1 VAVSEPF
8 KILVVC
14 LGNVCRSPLAER
26 LLRMR
31 FEQMLGDGAS
41 AVHVSSAGVRA
52 LVGDPMHEL
61 SAAELRR
68 LGGDP
73 AGFVSSQVTAAR
85 ATEADLVL
93 TATRDLR
100 SRVLEE
106 APRALKRA
114 FTIREFA
121 ALASDGPERRQVSS
135 AADLVSQAASWRG
148 SAEIRE
154 YDVPDPIG
162 RSPEVH
168 RDVADM
174 LDADCEAI
182 ARAVVGAILSD
193 VSPR

>member
-1 VAVSEPF
+1 MSEAF
-8 KILVVC
+8 TILVVC
-14 LGNVCRSPLAER
+14 LGNVCRSPLAEH

-41 AVHVSSAGVRA
+41 AVRVSSAGVRA
-52 LVGDPMHEL
+52 LVGDPMNAS
-61 SAAELRR
+61 SAEELRR

-73 AGFVSSQVTAAR
+73 SGFVSSQVTAAR

-106 APRALKRA
+106 APRALKRT

-121 ALASDGPERRQVSS
+121 ALATAGPERRRVSGPV
-135 AADLVSQAASWRG
+135 DLVAQAASWRG
-148 SAEIRE
+148 SAQILE

-162 RSPEVH
+162 QSGEVH
-168 RDVADM
+168 RQVAEM

-182 ARAVVGAILSD
+182 ARAVVGAVLSD

>member
-1 VAVSEPF
+1 MSEQF
-8 KILVVC
+8 DILVVC

-41 AVHVSSAGVRA
+41 AVRVSSAGVRA
-52 LVGDPMHEL
+52 LVGDPMNES

-73 AGFVSSQVTAAR
+73 DGFVSSQVTSAR
-85 ATEADLVL
+85 ATEADLVI

-106 APRALKRA
+106 APRALKRT

-121 ALASDGPERRQVSS
+121 ALASDGPERRRVSG
-135 AADLVSQAASWRG
+135 AADLVAQAASWRG
-148 SAEIRE
+148 STEILE

-162 RSPEVH
+162 KSEEVH
-168 RDVADM
+168 RAVADM

>member
-1 VAVSEPF
+1 MSEAF
-8 KILVVC
+8 TILVVC
-14 LGNVCRSPLAER
+14 LGNVCRSPLAEH

-41 AVHVSSAGVRA
+41 AVRVSSAGVRA
-52 LVGDPMHEL
+52 LVGDPMNDS
-61 SAAELRR
+61 SAEELRR

-73 AGFVSSQVTAAR
+73 GGFVSSQVTPAR

-106 APRALKRA
+106 APRALKRT

-121 ALASDGPERRQVSS
+121 ALATAGPERPHVSGPV
-135 AADLVSQAASWRG
+135 DLVAQAASWRG
-148 SAEIRE
+148 SAQILE

-162 RSPEVH
+162 QSAEVH
-168 RDVADM
+168 RQVAEM

-182 ARAVVGAILSD
+182 ARAVVSAVLSD

>member
-1 VAVSEPF
+1 VSEQF

-41 AVHVSSAGVRA
+41 AVRVSSAGVRA
-52 LVGDPMHEL
+52 LVGDPMNES

-73 AGFVSSQVTAAR
+73 DGFVSSQVTSAR
-85 ATEADLVL
+85 ATEADLVI

-106 APRALKRA
+106 APRALKRT

-121 ALASDGPERRQVSS
+121 ALASDGPERRRVSG
-135 AADLVSQAASWRG
+135 AADLVALVANWRAST
-148 SAEIRE
+148 EILE

-162 RSPEVH
+162 KSEEVH
-168 RDVADM
+168 RAVADM

>member
-1 VAVSEPF
+1 VTDQF
-8 KILVVC
+8 QILVVC
-14 LGNVCRSPLAER
+14 LGNVCRSPLAEH

-41 AVHVSSAGVRA
+41 AVRVSSAGVRA
-52 LVGDPMHEL
+52 LVGDPMNEC

-73 AGFVSSQVTAAR
+73 DGFVSSQVTIAR

-106 APRALKRA
+106 APRALKRT

-121 ALASDGPERRQVSS
+121 ALASDGPARRQVSG
-135 AADLVSQAASWRG
+135 ATDLVAQAASARG
-148 SAEIRE
+148 SAQILE

-162 RSPEVH
+162 KSAEVH
-168 RDVADM
+168 HEVAEM
-174 LDADCEAI
+174 LDADCAAV

>member
-1 VAVSEPF
+1 MSEPF
-8 KILVVC
+8 TILVVC

-52 LVGDPMHEL
+52 LVGDPMNEL

-73 AGFVSSQVTAAR
+73 DGFVSSQVTSAR

-93 TATRDLR
+93 TASRDLR

-106 APRALKRA
+106 APRALKRT

-121 ALASDGPERRQVSS
+121 ALASNGPDRRR
-135 AADLVSQAASWRG
+135 AAGATDLVAQAASARG
-148 SAEIRE
+148 SAHIFE

-162 RSPEVH
+162 KSAAVH
-168 RDVADM
+168 REVAEM

>member
-1 VAVSEPF
+1 VSEQF
-8 KILVVC
+8 TILVVC
-14 LGNVCRSPLAER
+14 LGNVCRSPLAEH

-31 FEQMLGDGAS
+31 FEQLLGDGAS
-41 AVHVSSAGVRA
+41 AVRVRSAGVRA
-52 LVGDPMHEL
+52 LVGDPMNTS

-73 AGFVSSQVTAAR
+73 TGFFASQVTPAR

-93 TATRDLR
+93 TATRELR

-106 APRALKRA
+106 APRALKRT

-121 ALASDGPERRQVSS
+121 ALAADDSAHHRVSGPK
-135 AADLVSQAASWRG
+135 DLVASAASWRG
-148 SAEIRE
+148 SAQIVE
-154 YDVPDPIG
+154 YDVRDPIG
-162 RSPEVH
+162 QSAEVH
-168 RDVADM
+168 REIAEI

-182 ARAVVGAILSD
+182 ARAVTGAILSD